1 MSLLG
6 TRAPD
11 RVGDLAPAA
20 GTGRAGDAR
29 RPGRANM
36 NYRLTI
42 AAAVGT
48 LLASTA
54 LYALFVGLVWFWA
67 GLGAVAVAA
76 VVGLLTRRWP
86 SPVPPSVG
94 AVTAALAGLLLYLNV
109 LFSPHQSWFL
119 VVPNA
124 TSLGHVWQVATDGM
138 TDADRFSPPVPL
150 TPGLLLLAVAGIGV
164 AAIAAA
170 LLARRLRRSALAGR

>member
-1 MSLLG
+1 MSLQE

-20 GTGRAGDAR
+20 GAGRAGDAR
-29 RPGRANM
+29 RPGRPSM

-67 GLGAVAVAA
+67 GLGAVGVAA

-86 SPVPPSVG
+86 SPVLPSVG
-94 AVTAALAGLLLYLNV
+94 AVTVALCGL
-109 LFSPHQSWFL
+109 FL
-119 VVPNA
+119 
-124 TSLGHVWQVATDGM
+124 H
-138 TDADRFSPPVPL
+138 
-150 TPGLLLLAVAGIGV
+150 
-164 AAIAAA
+164 
-170 LLARRLRRSALAGR
+170 